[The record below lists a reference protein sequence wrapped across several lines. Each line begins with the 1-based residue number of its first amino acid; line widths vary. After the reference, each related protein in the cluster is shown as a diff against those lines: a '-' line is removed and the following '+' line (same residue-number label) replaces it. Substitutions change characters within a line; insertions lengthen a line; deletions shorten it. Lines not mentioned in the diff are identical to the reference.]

1 MLHDWQK
8 LFPNEE
14 SKSLFMTTVKS
25 GDESTNG
32 SIYGLSKYEHCKMRF
47 YFSINPIGP
56 PLGS

>member
-14 SKSLFMTTVKS
+14 SKSLFMTTVKNS
-25 GDESTNG
+25 DEASNG

-56 PLGS
+56 P